1 METERLTLYFVNG
14 EPQRSEE
21 NDLTVRTILEHAGFK
36 PADQY
41 RLERDHPHHTYTDLN
56 EVVEIHQEERFTA
69 LFEGV
74 TPTS

>member
-1 METERLTLYFVNG
+1 VETERLTVYFVNG
-14 EPQRSEE
+14 ELQRSGED
-21 NDLTVRTILEHAGFK
+21 DLTVRAILERADFK

-41 RLERDHPHHTYTDLN
+41 RLARDHPHHTYTDLD

>member
-1 METERLTLYFVNG
+1 MQTERLTLYFVNG
-14 EPQRSEE
+14 EAQHSAED
-21 NDLTVRTILEHAGFK
+21 DLTVRAILERAGFK

-41 RLERDHPHHTYTDLN
+41 RLERDHPHRTYTSLD
-56 EVVEIHQEERFTA
+56 EVIEIHQEERFTA

>member
-21 NDLTVRTILEHAGFK
+21 DDLTVRTILERAGFR

-41 RLERDHPHHTYTDLN
+41 RLERDHPHLTYTDLN